1 MIISCRARSSGAEP
15 RAPTQ
20 PYVAMADGAIALP
33 KKENDL
39 FQQLVRCY
47 ETKTYKKGI
56 KAADA
61 ILKKFPNHGETLSM
75 KGLLLSCMDKREE
88 AHELVKLG
96 LKNDVKSHVCWH
108 VYGCVLV
115 PSHNP
120 SPREIFRRRLSAI
133 GAPPP
138 PPSRQPSR
146 DLPRTPTRADRPAT
160 TSPPSLPR
168 SQSLLHRTDRNYKEA
183 IKCYRMALRID
194 TGNTQL
200 LRDLSSL
207 QMQIRELADFVESR
221 RQLLTMRPNTRVNWM
236 AFCVGHFYKG
246 DHDAALKVMDEFESS
261 RANAA
266 GLEGDDPKTAKFEQ
280 SEMHMFRA
288 MILEEAGRRE
298 EALEVLEKRAE
309 EIVDA
314 VGKTEQRARLHA
326 ALAEE
331 TTGDA
336 SESHRARAE
345 RLYLDLVAR
354 MPDNHR
360 WHHALRRVMGLGAG
374 DVESLVTL
382 YASLREKFP
391 KSDTVARLP
400 LDFLAGDAFVAA
412 AREYVEKPIRK
423 GVPSLFRNLKALYAD
438 SAKASALGDI
448 FRSIVDSLESSRK
461 FPGAS
466 SEEPEPE
473 RCRAYAL
480 TLLAH
485 HKEKTGDL
493 EGAIATIDAAIA
505 IEPIIECR
513 LARASFLK
521 RAGDHAGAAAEA
533 DVARAADLADRF
545 LNGVCAKRQLQAG
558 DHAGA
563 EKTAAMFARDGDAAS
578 NLYEMQC
585 SWFENE
591 AGDCHRRAGNVAR
604 SLKYYVSVT
613 KHYDDMEED
622 QFDFHGYCM
631 RKMTLRMYVD
641 MLRAEDSLYDRPAFR
656 RAAKG
661 AIETYAR
668 LHDEPYASAEA
679 KEEEMLAKMTK
690 EERQKYRKKQKQAAE
705 RAEREAAERKAAEEA
720 AAKDGKKKPGLPK
733 KPDPDPL
740 GETLAATKTP
750 LDDAD
755 EILAKLIAHASARE
769 ETHLLAY
776 QIRRRQGRLVDAM
789 RAVES
794 ASSVSPGSF
803 LARRDA
809 VELAALVAAGGE
821 ALAGVSAEDRD
832 VLEKGVAA
840 LVGGKT
846 AKEAVEAVLTEAKRP
861 AECAAAAE
869 AARAAGADVAA
880 AASRAARSAIV
891 DGATAKECIA
901 AAETFEAIDEAAA
914 AAFRARARVAFPR
927 CAAFAP

>member
-1 MIISCRARSSGAEP
+1 
-15 RAPTQ
+15 
-20 PYVAMADGAIALP
+20 MADGAIALP

-47 ETKTYKKGI
+47 ETKAHKKGI

-75 KGLLLSCMDKREE
+75 KGLVLSCMDKREE

-115 PSHNP
+115 REAAT
-120 SPREIFRRRLSAI
+120 PRPARSSVVAFRRSAPALPRRLVNRRATLR
-133 GAPPP
+133 APRRALTVPRPPP
-138 PPSRQPSR
+138 LPP
-146 DLPRTPTRADRPAT
+146 
-160 TSPPSLPR
+160 LPR
-168 SQSLLHRTDRNYKEA
+168 SHSLLHRADRNYKEA

-194 TGNTQL
+194 KDNTQL
-200 LRDLSSL
+200 LRDLSFL
-207 QMQIRELADFVESR
+207 QMQTRELSDFVESR
-221 RQLLTMRPNTRVNWM
+221 RQLLTMRPNARVNWM

-246 DHDAALKVMDEFESS
+246 DHDAALKVMDEYESS
-261 RANAA
+261 RAGATSP
-266 GLEGDDPKTAKFEQ
+266 EGDDPKTAKFER

-298 EALEVLEKRAE
+298 EALAHLEKRAG

-314 VGKTEQRARLHA
+314 VGKTEQCARLHA

-331 TTGDA
+331 TSGDA
-336 SESHRARAE
+336 SESHRAGAE
-345 RLYLDLVAR
+345 RLYRDLVAR

-374 DVESLVTL
+374 DVDGLVAL

-391 KSDTVARLP
+391 RSDTVARLP
-400 LDFLAGDAFVAA
+400 LDFLSGDAFVAA
-412 AREYVEKPIRK
+412 ARAYVEKPIRK

-438 SAKASALGDI
+438 PAKASALGDI
-448 FRSIVDSLESSRK
+448 FQSIVDSLESSRK

-466 SEEPEPE
+466 SEEAEPE
-473 RCRAYAL
+473 ECRAYAL
-480 TLLAH
+480 NLLAH
-485 HKEKTGDL
+485 HKEKTGDR
-493 EGAIATIDAAIA
+493 EGAIAAIDAAIA

-521 RAGDHAGAAAEA
+521 RAGDYAGAAAAA
-533 DVARAADLADRF
+533 DETRASDLADRF

-558 DHAGA
+558 DFAAA
-563 EKTAAMFARDGDAAS
+563 EKTAALFARDGDQAS

-622 QFDFHGYCM
+622 QFDFHAYCM

-641 MLRAEDSLYDRPAFR
+641 MLRAEDALYDRPAFR

-668 LHDEPYASAEA
+668 LHDEPLASAEA
-679 KEEEMLAKMTK
+679 KEEEALAKMTK

-720 AAKDGKKKPGLPK
+720 AAKEAADAAAKDGKKKPAQPK

-755 EILAKLIAHASARE
+755 KILAKLIAHASARE
-769 ETHLLAY
+769 ETHLLTY

-789 RAVES
+789 RAVEA
-794 ASSVSPGSF
+794 ASKATPGSF

-809 VELAALVAAGGE
+809 VQLAAIVAAGGE
-821 ALAGVSAEDRD
+821 ALAAVSAEDRD
-832 VLEKGVAA
+832 ALQKGVAA

-846 AKEAVEAVLTEAKRP
+846 AKEAAEATLAEAKRP

-869 AARAAGADVAA
+869 AARFAGYDVAA
-880 AASRAARSAIV
+880 AASRAAKAADV

-901 AAETFEAIDEAAA
+901 AMETFEAIDEAAA
-914 AAFRARARVAFPR
+914 AEFRARARVAFPR
-927 CAAFAP
+927 CAAFAR